1 MSWRDT
7 LFIWKGK
14 AKSASGVLEWKGSWV
29 GVDSALAKNVLLPS
43 DAVFQKS
50 SMLFSVGGSQSI
62 STQERIESS
71 DKDST
76 TLSFQIT
83 KGKGWLLDDLL
94 HHQDQVH
101 AYNLLS

>member
-14 AKSASGVLEWKGSWV
+14 AKSASGVLEWEGSWA

-50 SMLFSVGGSQSI
+50 SMLFSVSGNQSI
-62 STQERIESS
+62 SAQERTESS
-71 DKDST
+71 EKDAT
-76 TLSFQIT
+76 TQLPDNKR
-83 KGKGWLLDDLL
+83 KGM
-94 HHQDQVH
+94 
-101 AYNLLS
+101 AA